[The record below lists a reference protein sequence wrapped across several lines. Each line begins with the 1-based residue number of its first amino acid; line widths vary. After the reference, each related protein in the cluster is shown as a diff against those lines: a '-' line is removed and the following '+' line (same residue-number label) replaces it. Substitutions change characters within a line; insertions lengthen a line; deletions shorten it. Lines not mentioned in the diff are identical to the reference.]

1 MTREPLLLPV
11 AALAAGIFV
20 AHFFYFTLPDLAIAA
35 GIGALAVALAFA
47 LPAGRRMRLATA
59 CMALLLAGIGTQ
71 IIHRPGRAPRLSAED
86 TETVLLDGCVT
97 NPPVFSPGREQFTL
111 QLAPKAAARVSV
123 TLKRGQNLGLDYGQ
137 KVEAATKIRSPRNYQ
152 NPDAFDYVGYLAA
165 QHIYWNGSVATPA
178 DIRVLPGRCGSRAV
192 GWLYGVRTW
201 ALERLAKLYPDDQH
215 TSGLLQATLIGETS
229 GVERRWTN
237 DFRATGTYHALV
249 ISGLHISV
257 VALTL
262 LFVFRLL
269 FLPRVPAL
277 CIAAVVCWFY
287 AFLAGFNSPAV
298 RAAAGFTLFL
308 GASAFFRRTRAL
320 NLLAVIG
327 LIYLAFDP
335 DQLFDP
341 SFQLSFLSVAI
352 IAVFA
357 LPLMERLTHPLRASV
372 RLFDQVRYDPQLET
386 RAAQWRVELRL
397 LAETLRVWTGFSQA
411 VTQQMVSK
419 GALIAAFVADAVIVS
434 ACIQF
439 GLALPMVS
447 YFHRLSVTGISANVI
462 VIPLLL
468 AVVPLGFAAILTG
481 WHPLAW
487 LTKLLLQWS
496 EFVATWHVHF
506 EPAWRIAALPLWIA
520 IGFSVSLVLL
530 AISLRRG
537 SRRIWTSAALACS
550 LALFLIICWQPW
562 TPLIRPHSL
571 ELTAIDVSQGDSL
584 LVVFPD
590 GQTMLVD
597 AGGFPGMER
606 MARKPQL
613 DIGEDVV
620 SPYLWSR
627 RFHRID
633 YAVLTHGHSDHMGG
647 LAAILDNFHPRALWI
662 GAEPETKEWKT
673 IEQHAAA
680 DRVHIMALSRATP
693 PVTIGG
699 AQVRILAPAA
709 DYVPGNLPHN
719 NDSLVLEIVYGHR
732 SILLTGDAERPV
744 EDDMIASGQLRPV
757 TLLKVGHHGSRTSSS
772 EEFLDQVNP
781 RFALISDGYKNQ
793 FHHPNPD
800 VLKRLA
806 EHHSRVFRTDQQG
819 LITFRTDGEKVDIAT
834 FR

>member
-1 MTREPLLLPV
+1 MREPLLLPV
-11 AALAAGIFV
+11 AALASGIFI
-20 AHFFYFTLPDLAIAA
+20 AHFFYFTFLDLGIPTAIGAIA
-35 GIGALAVALAFA
+35 LALAFA
-47 LPAGRRMRLATA
+47 IPAGRRMRLATGCTA
-59 CMALLLAGIGTQ
+59 MLLAGIATQ
-71 IIHRPGRAPRLSAED
+71 IVHRQGRAPRLSAED

-97 NPPVFSPGREQFTL
+97 NPAVFSPGREQFTL
-111 QLAPKAAARVSV
+111 QLAPKASARLSV
-123 TLKRGQNLGLDYGQ
+123 TLKPGQKLGLAYGQ

-165 QHIYWNGSVATPA
+165 QHIYWNGSVANPA
-178 DIRVLPGRCGSRAV
+178 DIRLLPGRCGWRAV
-192 GWLYGVRTW
+192 GWLYAVRTW
-201 ALERLAKLYPDDQH
+201 ALERLTNLYPDDQH

-262 LFVFRLL
+262 LFVFRL
-269 FLPRVPAL
+269 FFFRRVPAL
-277 CIAAVVCWFY
+277 CIAAIVCWLY

-320 NLLAVIG
+320 NLLAVVG

-357 LPLMERLTHPLRASV
+357 LPIMERVTHPLRSSV
-372 RLFDQVRYDPQLET
+372 RLFDQVRYDPQVQGG
-386 RAAQWRVELRL
+386 AAQWRVELRFF
-397 LAETLRVWTGFSQA
+397 AETLRVWTGLSQP
-411 VTQQMVSK
+411 VTRQIVSK
-419 GALIAAFVADAVIVS
+419 GALVAAFVADAVIVS

-447 YFHRLSVTGISANVI
+447 YFHRLSITGISANVI
-462 VIPLLL
+462 IIPLLL
-468 AVVPLGFAAILTG
+468 AVVPLGFAGILTG

-487 LTKLLLQWS
+487 LTEVLLHWA

-506 EPAWRIAALPLWIA
+506 EPAWRIAALPLSISIA
-520 IGFSVSLVLL
+520 FSVSLLLL
-530 AISLRRG
+530 AVSVRRG
-537 SRRIWTSAALACS
+537 RRRIWTSAALAYS
-550 LALFLIICWQPW
+550 LTLFTVICWQPW
-562 TPLIRPHSL
+562 KPEIQAHSL

-590 GQTMLVD
+590 GETMLVD

-613 DIGEDVV
+613 DVGEDVV

-647 LAAILDNFHPRALWI
+647 LAAILDNFRPRALWI
-662 GAEPETKEWKT
+662 GAEPGTKEWKT

-680 DRVHIMALSRATP
+680 DRVPIIPMNRAAP

-699 AQVRILAPAA
+699 ARVRILAPSA
-709 DYVPGNLPHN
+709 DYLAGNLPNN
-719 NDSLVLEIVYGHR
+719 NDSLVLEIAYGR
-732 SILLTGDAERPV
+732 SSILLTGDAERPI
-744 EDDMIASGQLRPV
+744 EDDMLSSGELHPV

-793 FHHPNPD
+793 FHHPHPD

-806 EHHSRVFRTDQQG
+806 EHHTAVFRTDQQG
-819 LITFRTDGEKVDIAT
+819 LITFRTDGDKVDIET